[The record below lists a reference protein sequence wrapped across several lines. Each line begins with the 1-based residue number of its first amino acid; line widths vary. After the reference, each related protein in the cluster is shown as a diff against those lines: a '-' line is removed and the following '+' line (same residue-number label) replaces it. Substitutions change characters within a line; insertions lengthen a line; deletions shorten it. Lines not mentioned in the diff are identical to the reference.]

1 MGLKKTAGDVLRLY
15 GSWVGLEISSD
26 DCGQARA
33 VYVKMVQDFKSPDVF
48 PSTGVVIKQEFED
61 LLQQSPQT
69 CRLDPDELDA
79 G

>member
-1 MGLKKTAGDVLRLY
+1 
-15 GSWVGLEISSD
+15 
-26 DCGQARA
+26 
-33 VYVKMVQDFKSPDVF
+33 MVQDFKSPDVF
-48 PSTGVVIKQEFED
+48 PSTRVVIKQKFED